1 MRAVVQRV
9 SKSSVC
15 VDGKIIG
22 EISNGFNVLL
32 GICNDD
38 TIEDSIYLAKKIINL
53 RVFDDEEGKINK
65 CIKDVGG
72 EILVISQ
79 FTLFGDVRKGN
90 RPSFIHALRGEEA
103 NKLYEIFV
111 SEIKKEI
118 NVYTGKFG
126 ANMEVNIVNDGP
138 VTILIDSKKLF

>member
-53 RVFDDEEGKINK
+53 RVFDDEEGTTNK